1 MDKYRFLQYVEENFS
16 VSGEAMRLINNIL
29 TYVENNFYDENEQ
42 YEILTQLLDGAIG
55 LSDSEIKQI
64 TL

>member
-16 VSGEAMRLINNIL
+16 ISGEAMRLIDNIL

-42 YEILTQLLDGAIG
+42 YGILMQLLDGTIG
-55 LSDSEIKQI
+55 LSDSDIKQI
-64 TL
+64 AL